1 MEILEFKSSALQE
14 TEEIARVFAQKLKL
28 GDVVLLKGELGAGK
42 TFFISCICEYF
53 GIKDARSPSFKIINI
68 YEGDV
73 NPVRTDIS
81 NGVNP
86 VRCSL
91 SNRVKIYHL
100 DFYRIKDKEE
110 IFQLGIDEILNEEA
124 IFFIE
129 WPEIFM
135 DYLKNCWVV
144 EFEFENDDTRKIR
157 IYKNE

>member
-14 TEEIARVFAQKLKL
+14 TEEIAKGFAQKLKL

-68 YEGDV
+68 YEGK
-73 NPVRTDIS
+73 
-81 NGVNP
+81 
-86 VRCSL
+86 
-91 SNRVKIYHL
+91 VKIYHL

-144 EFEFENDDTRKIR
+144 EFEFENEDTRKIR

>member
-14 TEEIARVFAQKLKL
+14 TEEIAKVFAQKLKL

-53 GIKDARSPSFKIINI
+53 GIRDARSPSFKIINI
-68 YEGDV
+68 YEGD
-73 NPVRTDIS
+73 
-81 NGVNP
+81 
-86 VRCSL
+86 
-91 SNRVKIYHL
+91 VKIYHL

-144 EFEFENDDTRKIR
+144 EFEFENEDTRKIR